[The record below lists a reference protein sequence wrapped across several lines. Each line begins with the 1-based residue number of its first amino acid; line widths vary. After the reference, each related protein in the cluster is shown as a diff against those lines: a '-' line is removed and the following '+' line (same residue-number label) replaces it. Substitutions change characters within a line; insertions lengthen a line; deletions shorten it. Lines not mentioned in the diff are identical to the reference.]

1 MELTNDVLKR
11 ITISDGIKEYKN
23 NDIKEDFRMFS
34 LLKSY
39 FEYDNNEKFNEL
51 IKSDNPIKLE
61 TNKIRTTIK
70 IVI

>member
-23 NDIKEDFRMFS
+23 NDIKEDFRMFR
-34 LLKSY
+34 LLKNY
-39 FEYDNNEKFNEL
+39 FKYTNNEKFNEL

-70 IVI
+70 IVT